1 MKTYKSIMA
10 NKKTAKIRGELP
22 LPQPLAFPESEF
34 SRFWKS
40 KMVELE
46 AAKREHEERWGVG
59 RLINLVDV
67 EFRIKVWTQ
76 IERVW
81 AAQESQ
87 NIDKARAAADG
98 MIRAWRAMEQW
109 ATAEGIAPVGED
121 KAIEWELDDG
131 GVLAVVSTEA
141 DAAAYHRM
149 RPDVEDRNVWSI
161 QEIAKLLEAG
171 LGNDIARLKATL
183 GVPATVVSVQANGSG
198 FDDFENDLDFDA
210 PSKAPKMFPTRMK
223 PLEKIK

>member
-1 MKTYKSIMA
+1 MA
-10 NKKTAKIRGELP
+10 TKKTAKIRGELP
-22 LPQPLAFPESEF
+22 QPQPLAFPESEF

-40 KMVELE
+40 KLVELE
-46 AAKREHEERWGVG
+46 AAKREHEEKWGVG
-59 RLINLVDV
+59 RVINLVDV

-98 MIRAWRAMEQW
+98 MIRALRAMDAW
-109 ATAEGIAPVGED
+109 ASAEGIAPVGEV
-121 KAIEWELDDG
+121 KAIEWMMDDG
-131 GVLAVVSTEA
+131 SVLAVVSTEA

-171 LGNDIARLKATL
+171 LGGDIARLKATL
-183 GVPATVVSVQANGSG
+183 GMPATVVKVEANGSG
-198 FDDFENDLDFDA
+198 FDDFGNDLDLDA
-210 PSKAPKMFPTRMK
+210 PSSAPKMFPTAMK
-223 PLEKIK
+223 PFEKME

>member
-1 MKTYKSIMA
+1 MA
-10 NKKTAKIRGELP
+10 TKKTAKIRGQLP
-22 LPQPLAFPESEF
+22 SPQPLAFPESEF

-40 KMVELE
+40 KLVELE
-46 AAKREHEERWGVG
+46 SAKREHEERWGVG

-76 IERVW
+76 VERVW

-98 MIRAWRAMEQW
+98 MIRAMRAMEQW
-109 ATAEGIAPVGED
+109 ATAEGIAPVGEV
-121 KAIEWELDDG
+121 KAIEWEMDDG

-149 RPDVEDRNVWSI
+149 RTDVEDRNVWSI
-161 QEIAKLLEAG
+161 QEIAKMLEAG
-171 LGNDIARLKATL
+171 FGNDIARLKATL
-183 GVPATVVSVQANGSG
+183 GMPATVVSVQANGSG
-198 FDDFENDLDFDA
+198 FDDFGNDLDLDA
-210 PSKAPKMFPTRMK
+210 PSQAPKMFPAGMK
-223 PLEKIK
+223 PFEKME

>member
-1 MKTYKSIMA
+1 MA
-10 NKKTAKIRGELP
+10 TKKTAKIREELP
-22 LPQPLAFPESEF
+22 RPQPLAFPESEF

-40 KMVELE
+40 KLVELE
-46 AAKREHEERWGVG
+46 AAKREHEEKWGVG
-59 RLINLVDV
+59 RVINLVDV

-98 MIRAWRAMEQW
+98 MIRALRAMDAW
-109 ATAEGIAPVGED
+109 ATAEGIAPVGQV
-121 KAIEWELDDG
+121 KAIEWEMEDG

-171 LGNDIARLKATL
+171 LGGDIARLKATL
-183 GVPATVVSVQANGSG
+183 GMPATVVKVEANGSG
-198 FDDFENDLDFDA
+198 FDDFGNDLDLDA
-210 PSKAPKMFPTRMK
+210 PSSAPKMFPTAMK
-223 PLEKIK
+223 PFEKME

>member
-1 MKTYKSIMA
+1 MA
-10 NKKTAKIRGELP
+10 TKKTAKIRGELP
-22 LPQPLAFPESEF
+22 QPQPLAFPESEF

-40 KMVELE
+40 KLVELE
-46 AAKREHEERWGVG
+46 AAKREHEEKWGVG
-59 RLINLVDV
+59 RVINLVDV

-87 NIDKARAAADG
+87 SIEKARAAADG
-98 MIRAWRAMEQW
+98 MIRALRALDAW
-109 ATAEGIAPVGED
+109 ATAEGIAPVGEV
-121 KAIEWELDDG
+121 KAIEWEMDDG

-171 LGNDIARLKATL
+171 LGGDIARLKATL
-183 GVPATVVSVQANGSG
+183 GMPATVVKVEANGSG
-198 FDDFENDLDFDA
+198 FDDFGNDLDLDA
-210 PSKAPKMFPTRMK
+210 PASAPKMFPTRMK
-223 PLEKIK
+223 PFEKME

>member
-1 MKTYKSIMA
+1 MA

-22 LPQPLAFPESEF
+22 PPQTLAFPESEF

-46 AAKREHEERWGVG
+46 AAKREHEQRWGVG

-87 NIDKARAAADG
+87 NIERARAAADG
-98 MIRAWRAMEQW
+98 MIRAMRALEQW
-109 ATAEGIAPVGED
+109 ATAEGIAPVGEV
-121 KAIEWELDDG
+121 KAIEWMMDDG
-131 GVLAVVSTEA
+131 TVLAVVSTEA
-141 DAAAYHRM
+141 DAVEYQRV
-149 RPDVEDRNVWSI
+149 RPDVENRHIWSI
-161 QEIAKLLEAG
+161 QEIAKMLEAG
-171 LGNDIARLKATL
+171 LGNDIARMKVAL
-183 GVPATVVSVQANGSG
+183 GMPATVVKVEANGSG
-198 FDDFENDLDFDA
+198 FDDFGNDLDLDA
-210 PSKAPKMFPTRMK
+210 PSSAPKMFPTAMK
-223 PLEKIK
+223 PFEKME

>member
-1 MKTYKSIMA
+1 MA
-10 NKKTAKIRGELP
+10 TKKTAKIRGELP
-22 LPQPLAFPESEF
+22 QPQPLAFPESEF

-40 KMVELE
+40 KLVELE
-46 AAKREHEERWGVG
+46 AAKREHEEKWGVG
-59 RLINLVDV
+59 RVINLVDV
-67 EFRIKVWTQ
+67 EFRIKVWAQ

-87 NIDKARAAADG
+87 SIEKARAAADG
-98 MIRAWRAMEQW
+98 MIRALRAMDAW
-109 ATAEGIAPVGED
+109 ATAEGIAPVGQV
-121 KAIEWELDDG
+121 KAIEWEMDDG

-171 LGNDIARLKATL
+171 LGGDIARLKATL
-183 GVPATVVSVQANGSG
+183 GMPATVVKVEANGSG
-198 FDDFENDLDFDA
+198 FDDFGNDLDLDA
-210 PSKAPKMFPTRMK
+210 PASAPKMFPTRMK
-223 PLEKIK
+223 PFEKME

>member
-1 MKTYKSIMA
+1 MA
-10 NKKTAKIRGELP
+10 TKKTAKIRGELP
-22 LPQPLAFPESEF
+22 QPQPLAFPESEF

-40 KMVELE
+40 KLVELE
-46 AAKREHEERWGVG
+46 AAKREHEEKWGVG
-59 RLINLVDV
+59 RVINLVDV
-67 EFRIKVWTQ
+67 DFRIKVWTQ

-87 NIDKARAAADG
+87 SIEKARAAADG
-98 MIRAWRAMEQW
+98 MIRALRAMDAW
-109 ATAEGIAPVGED
+109 ATAEGIAPVGEV
-121 KAIEWELDDG
+121 KAIEWEMDDG

-171 LGNDIARLKATL
+171 LGGDIARLKATL
-183 GVPATVVSVQANGSG
+183 GMPATVVKVEANGSG
-198 FDDFENDLDFDA
+198 FDDFGNDLDLDA
-210 PSKAPKMFPTRMK
+210 PSSAPKMFPADMK
-223 PLEKIK
+223 PFEKME

>member
-1 MKTYKSIMA
+1 MA
-10 NKKTAKIRGELP
+10 TKKTAKIRGELP
-22 LPQPLAFPESEF
+22 QPQPLAFPESEF

-40 KMVELE
+40 KLVELE
-46 AAKREHEERWGVG
+46 AAKREHEEKWGVG
-59 RLINLVDV
+59 RVINLVDV

-87 NIDKARAAADG
+87 SIEKARAAADG
-98 MIRAWRAMEQW
+98 MIRALRAMDAW
-109 ATAEGIAPVGED
+109 ATAEGIAPVGEV
-121 KAIEWELDDG
+121 KAIEWEMDDG

-149 RPDVEDRNVWSI
+149 RPDVEGRNVWSI

-171 LGNDIARLKATL
+171 LGGDIARLKATL
-183 GVPATVVSVQANGSG
+183 GMPATVVEVKANGSG
-198 FDDFENDLDFDA
+198 FDDFGNDLDLDA
-210 PSKAPKMFPTRMK
+210 PSSAPKMFPAGMK
-223 PLEKIK
+223 PFEKME

>member
-1 MKTYKSIMA
+1 MA
-10 NKKTAKIRGELP
+10 TKKTAKIRGELP
-22 LPQPLAFPESEF
+22 QPQPLAFPESEF

-40 KMVELE
+40 KLVELE
-46 AAKREHEERWGVG
+46 AAKREHEEKWGVG
-59 RLINLVDV
+59 RVINLVDV

-87 NIDKARAAADG
+87 SIEKARAAADG
-98 MIRAWRAMEQW
+98 MIRALRALDAW
-109 ATAEGIAPVGED
+109 ATAEGIAPVGEV
-121 KAIEWELDDG
+121 KAIEWEMDDG
-131 GVLAVVSTEA
+131 SVLAVVSTEA

-171 LGNDIARLKATL
+171 LGGDIARLKATL
-183 GVPATVVSVQANGSG
+183 GMPATVVKVEANGSG
-198 FDDFENDLDFDA
+198 FDDFGNDLDLDA
-210 PSKAPKMFPTRMK
+210 PSSAPKMFPADMK
-223 PLEKIK
+223 PFEKME

>member
-1 MKTYKSIMA
+1 MA
-10 NKKTAKIRGELP
+10 TKKTAKIRGELP
-22 LPQPLAFPESEF
+22 QPQPLAFPESEF

-40 KMVELE
+40 KLVELE
-46 AAKREHEERWGVG
+46 AAKREHEEKWGVG
-59 RLINLVDV
+59 RVINLVDV

-87 NIDKARAAADG
+87 SIEKARAAADG
-98 MIRAWRAMEQW
+98 MIRALRAMDAW
-109 ATAEGIAPVGED
+109 ATAEGIAPVGEV
-121 KAIEWELDDG
+121 KAIEWEMDDG

-161 QEIAKLLEAG
+161 QEIAKMLEAG
-171 LGNDIARLKATL
+171 FGNDIARLKATL
-183 GVPATVVSVQANGSG
+183 GMPATVVEVKANGSG
-198 FDDFENDLDFDA
+198 FDDFGNDLDLDA
-210 PSKAPKMFPTRMK
+210 PSSAPKMFPADMK
-223 PLEKIK
+223 PFEKME